1 MTNVTILD
9 NTICEVNPNPT
20 RDIVRIQSPAG
31 AVATAYNSL
40 GQKVI
45 DPTKD
50 KVISLGDLPDG
61 TYMFVIDYENRRVK
75 KENHQA
81 MRYIATLLL
90 LLVSASAS
98 GQAVKKALKFA
109 TFYTAFSGGNSISD
123 QEVFSVGNGLQTD
136 VLKTPFDYSFTAGIR
151 KIARFGYE
159 NRANAFYNGT
169 EKSYGDAAT
178 IGKVKGFEF
187 LFEGDY
193 RRQQGINYLDQDHF
207 LRYVGER
214 WITKVEY
221 LQDGFADVSYFEG
234 SQRVRAN
241 LGKLSLNAGIMQR
254 LSEPYGYDPLNEWL
268 LDNNQLH
275 FTSLALQEGYNIDV
289 NTGEFFN
296 PQGEVVANSYEVW
309 EEVVVPQV
317 LDDYVTKKRGEL
329 SNQWVHSFVVGFDYY
344 HFTRTSGYTLGAT

>member
-1 MTNVTILD
+1 
-9 NTICEVNPNPT
+9 
-20 RDIVRIQSPAG
+20 
-31 AVATAYNSL
+31 
-40 GQKVI
+40 
-45 DPTKD
+45 
-50 KVISLGDLPDG
+50 
-61 TYMFVIDYENRRVK
+61 
-75 KENHQA
+75 

-136 VLKTPFDYSFTAGIR
+136 VLKTPFDYSFTAGVR

-159 NRANAFYNGT
+159 NRANTFYNGT

-193 RRQQGINYLDQDHF
+193 RRQQGVNYLDQDHF

-296 PQGEVVANSYEVW
+296 PQGELVASSYEVW

-329 SNQWVHSFVVGFDYY
+329 ANQWVHSFVLGFDYY
-344 HFTRTSGYTLGAT
+344 HFTKDFWVHAWANLIPYHVDTDGEYSYHRFVRSDQWVDYSGGLIFGKRFNRSFGVFTEGKYHKYWDRSWHDFSIGINYVII

>member
-1 MTNVTILD
+1 
-9 NTICEVNPNPT
+9 
-20 RDIVRIQSPAG
+20 
-31 AVATAYNSL
+31 
-40 GQKVI
+40 
-45 DPTKD
+45 
-50 KVISLGDLPDG
+50 
-61 TYMFVIDYENRRVK
+61 
-75 KENHQA
+75 

-90 LLVSASAS
+90 ILVSSSAS

-123 QEVFSVGNGLQTD
+123 QEVFSVGSGLQTD

-159 NRANAFYNGT
+159 NRANTFYNGT

-296 PQGEVVANSYEVW
+296 PQGELVASSYEVW

-317 LDDYVTKKRGEL
+317 LDNYVTKKRSEL
-329 SNQWVHSFVVGFDYY
+329 ASQWVHSFVVGFDYY
-344 HFTRTSGYTLGAT
+344 HFTKDFWVHSWGNLIPYHVDTDGEYSYHRFVRSDQWVDYSGGLIFGKRFNRSFGVFAEGKYHKYWDRSWHDFSIGINYVII

>member
-1 MTNVTILD
+1 
-9 NTICEVNPNPT
+9 
-20 RDIVRIQSPAG
+20 
-31 AVATAYNSL
+31 
-40 GQKVI
+40 
-45 DPTKD
+45 
-50 KVISLGDLPDG
+50 
-61 TYMFVIDYENRRVK
+61 
-75 KENHQA
+75 
-81 MRYIATLLL
+81 MRYVATLLL
-90 LLVSASAS
+90 LLVIVSAS

-136 VLKTPFDYSFTAGIR
+136 VLKTPFDYSFTAGVR

-159 NRANAFYNGT
+159 NRANTFYNGT

-289 NTGEFFN
+289 NTGEFFS
-296 PQGEVVANSYEVW
+296 PEGELVASSYEVW

-317 LDDYVTKKRGEL
+317 LDDYVNKKRGEL
-329 SNQWVHSFVVGFDYY
+329 PDQWVHSFVVGFDYY
-344 HFTRTSGYTLGAT
+344 HFTKDFWVHSWGNLIPYHVDTDGEYSYHRFVKSDQWMDYSGGLIFGKRFNRSFGVFAEGKYHKYWDRSWHDFSIGINYVII

>member
-1 MTNVTILD
+1 
-9 NTICEVNPNPT
+9 
-20 RDIVRIQSPAG
+20 
-31 AVATAYNSL
+31 
-40 GQKVI
+40 
-45 DPTKD
+45 
-50 KVISLGDLPDG
+50 
-61 TYMFVIDYENRRVK
+61 
-75 KENHQA
+75 
-81 MRYIATLLL
+81 MRYVATLLL
-90 LLVSASAS
+90 LLVSVSAS

-123 QEVFSVGNGLQTD
+123 QEVFSVGSGLQTD
-136 VLKTPFDYSFTAGIR
+136 VLKTPFDYSFTAGVR

-159 NRANAFYNGT
+159 NRANTFYNGT

-254 LSEPYGYDPLNEWL
+254 LSEPYGYDPLNEWV

-289 NTGEFFN
+289 NTGEFFS
-296 PQGEVVANSYEVW
+296 PQGELVASSYEVW
-309 EEVVVPQV
+309 EEVVIPQV
-317 LDDYVTKKRGEL
+317 LDDYVNKKRGEL
-329 SNQWVHSFVVGFDYY
+329 PDQWVHSFVVGFDYY
-344 HFTRTSGYTLGAT
+344 HFTKDFWVHSWGNLIPYHVDTDGEYSYHRFVKSDQWLDYSGGLIFGKRFNRSFGVFAEGKYHKYWDRSWHDFSIGINYVII

>member
-1 MTNVTILD
+1 
-9 NTICEVNPNPT
+9 
-20 RDIVRIQSPAG
+20 
-31 AVATAYNSL
+31 
-40 GQKVI
+40 
-45 DPTKD
+45 
-50 KVISLGDLPDG
+50 
-61 TYMFVIDYENRRVK
+61 
-75 KENHQA
+75 

-90 LLVSASAS
+90 LLVSASVS

-193 RRQQGINYLDQDHF
+193 RRQQGVNYLDQDHF

-234 SQRVRAN
+234 SQRVRAD

-296 PQGEVVANSYEVW
+296 PQGELVASSYEVW

-329 SNQWVHSFVVGFDYY
+329 PNQWVHSLVVGFDYY
-344 HFTRTSGYTLGAT
+344 YFTKDFWIHSWGNLIPYHVDTDGEYSYHRFVSSDQWMDYSGGLIFGKRFNRSFGVFAEGKYHKYWDRSWHDFSIGINYVII

>member
-1 MTNVTILD
+1 
-9 NTICEVNPNPT
+9 
-20 RDIVRIQSPAG
+20 
-31 AVATAYNSL
+31 
-40 GQKVI
+40 
-45 DPTKD
+45 
-50 KVISLGDLPDG
+50 
-61 TYMFVIDYENRRVK
+61 
-75 KENHQA
+75 

-90 LLVSASAS
+90 LLVSASTS

-123 QEVFSVGNGLQTD
+123 QEVFSVGNGLQTE
-136 VLKTPFDYSFTAGIR
+136 VLKTPFDYSLTAGIR

-159 NRANAFYNGT
+159 NRANTFYNGT

-254 LSEPYGYDPLNEWL
+254 LSEPYGYDPLNEWV

-289 NTGEFFN
+289 NTGEFFS
-296 PQGEVVANSYEVW
+296 PQGELVASSYEVW

-329 SNQWVHSFVVGFDYY
+329 ASQWVHSFVVGFDYY
-344 HFTRTSGYTLGAT
+344 HFTKDFWVHTWGNLIPYHVDTDGEYSYHRFVSSDQWVDYSGGLIFGKRFNKSFGVFAEGKYHKYWDRSWHDFSIGINYVII

>member
-1 MTNVTILD
+1 
-9 NTICEVNPNPT
+9 
-20 RDIVRIQSPAG
+20 
-31 AVATAYNSL
+31 
-40 GQKVI
+40 
-45 DPTKD
+45 
-50 KVISLGDLPDG
+50 
-61 TYMFVIDYENRRVK
+61 
-75 KENHQA
+75 
-81 MRYIATLLL
+81 MRYVATLLL
-90 LLVSASAS
+90 LLVSVSAS

-136 VLKTPFDYSFTAGIR
+136 VLKTPFDYSFTAGVR

-159 NRANAFYNGT
+159 NRANTFYNGT

-254 LSEPYGYDPLNEWL
+254 LSEPYGYDPLNEWV

-296 PQGEVVANSYEVW
+296 PQGELVASSYEVW
-309 EEVVVPQV
+309 EEVVIPQV
-317 LDDYVTKKRGEL
+317 LDDYVNKKRGEL
-329 SNQWVHSFVVGFDYY
+329 PNQWVHSFVVGFDYY
-344 HFTRTSGYTLGAT
+344 HFTKDFWVHSWGNLIPYHVDTDGEYSYHRFVKSDQWMDYSGGLIFGKRFNRSFGVFAEGKYHKYWDRSWHDFSIGINYVII

>member
-1 MTNVTILD
+1 
-9 NTICEVNPNPT
+9 
-20 RDIVRIQSPAG
+20 
-31 AVATAYNSL
+31 
-40 GQKVI
+40 
-45 DPTKD
+45 
-50 KVISLGDLPDG
+50 
-61 TYMFVIDYENRRVK
+61 
-75 KENHQA
+75 

-98 GQAVKKALKFA
+98 GQAIKKALKFA

-136 VLKTPFDYSFTAGIR
+136 VLKTPFDYSFTAGVR

-159 NRANAFYNGT
+159 NRANTFYNGT

-296 PQGEVVANSYEVW
+296 PQGELVASSYEVW

-317 LDDYVTKKRGEL
+317 LDNYVTKKRGEL
-329 SNQWVHSFVVGFDYY
+329 PNQWVHSFVVGFDYY
-344 HFTRTSGYTLGAT
+344 HFTKDFWVHSWGNLIPYHVDTDGEYSYHRFVRSDQWVDYSGGLIFGKRFNRSFGVFAEGKYHKYWDRSWHDFSIGINYVII

>member
-1 MTNVTILD
+1 
-9 NTICEVNPNPT
+9 
-20 RDIVRIQSPAG
+20 
-31 AVATAYNSL
+31 
-40 GQKVI
+40 
-45 DPTKD
+45 
-50 KVISLGDLPDG
+50 
-61 TYMFVIDYENRRVK
+61 
-75 KENHQA
+75 
-81 MRYIATLLL
+81 MRYVATLLL
-90 LLVSASAS
+90 LLVSVSAS

-136 VLKTPFDYSFTAGIR
+136 VLKTPFDYSFTAGVR

-159 NRANAFYNGT
+159 NRANTFYNGT

-254 LSEPYGYDPLNEWL
+254 LSEPYGYDPLNEWV

-296 PQGEVVANSYEVW
+296 PQGELVASSYEVW
-309 EEVVVPQV
+309 EEVVIPQV
-317 LDDYVTKKRGEL
+317 LDDYVNKKRGEL
-329 SNQWVHSFVVGFDYY
+329 PNQWVHSFVVGFDYY
-344 HFTRTSGYTLGAT
+344 HFTKDFWVHSWGNLIPYHVDTDGEYSYHRFVKSDQWLDYSGGLIFGKRFNRSFGVFAEGKYHKYWDRSWHDFSIGINYVII

>member
-1 MTNVTILD
+1 
-9 NTICEVNPNPT
+9 
-20 RDIVRIQSPAG
+20 
-31 AVATAYNSL
+31 
-40 GQKVI
+40 
-45 DPTKD
+45 
-50 KVISLGDLPDG
+50 
-61 TYMFVIDYENRRVK
+61 
-75 KENHQA
+75 

-90 LLVSASAS
+90 ILVSSSAS

-123 QEVFSVGNGLQTD
+123 QEVFSVGSGLQTD

-159 NRANAFYNGT
+159 NRANTFYNGT

-296 PQGEVVANSYEVW
+296 PQGELVASSYEVW

-317 LDDYVTKKRGEL
+317 LDNYVTKKRSEL
-329 SNQWVHSFVVGFDYY
+329 ASQWVHSFVVGFDYY
-344 HFTRTSGYTLGAT
+344 HFTKDFWVHCWGNLIPYHVDTDGEYSYHRFVRSDQWVDYSGGLIFGKRFNKSFGVFAEGKYHKYWDRSWHDFSIGINYVII

>member
-1 MTNVTILD
+1 
-9 NTICEVNPNPT
+9 
-20 RDIVRIQSPAG
+20 
-31 AVATAYNSL
+31 
-40 GQKVI
+40 
-45 DPTKD
+45 
-50 KVISLGDLPDG
+50 
-61 TYMFVIDYENRRVK
+61 
-75 KENHQA
+75 

-90 LLVSASAS
+90 LLVSVSAS

-136 VLKTPFDYSFTAGIR
+136 VLKTPFDYSFTAGVR

-159 NRANAFYNGT
+159 NRANTFYNGT

-296 PQGEVVANSYEVW
+296 PQGELVASSYEVW

-317 LDDYVTKKRGEL
+317 LDDYVTKKRREL
-329 SNQWVHSFVVGFDYY
+329 PNQWVHSFVVGFDYY
-344 HFTRTSGYTLGAT
+344 HFTKDFWVHSWGNLIPYHVDTDGEYSYHRFVSSDQWMDYSGGLIFGKRFNRSFGVFAEGKYHKYWDRSWHDFSIGINYVII

>member
-1 MTNVTILD
+1 
-9 NTICEVNPNPT
+9 
-20 RDIVRIQSPAG
+20 
-31 AVATAYNSL
+31 
-40 GQKVI
+40 
-45 DPTKD
+45 
-50 KVISLGDLPDG
+50 
-61 TYMFVIDYENRRVK
+61 
-75 KENHQA
+75 

-90 LLVSASAS
+90 LLVSVSAS

-136 VLKTPFDYSFTAGIR
+136 VLKTPFDYSFTAGVR

-159 NRANAFYNGT
+159 NRANTFYNGT

-296 PQGEVVANSYEVW
+296 PQGELVASSYEVW

-317 LDDYVTKKRGEL
+317 LDDYVTKKRREL
-329 SNQWVHSFVVGFDYY
+329 PNQWVHSFVVGFDYY
-344 HFTRTSGYTLGAT
+344 HFTKDFWVHSWGNLIPYHVDTDGEYSYHRFVRSDQWVDYSGGLIFGKRFSKSLGVFVEGKYHKYWDRSWHDFSIGINYVII

>member
-1 MTNVTILD
+1 
-9 NTICEVNPNPT
+9 
-20 RDIVRIQSPAG
+20 
-31 AVATAYNSL
+31 
-40 GQKVI
+40 
-45 DPTKD
+45 
-50 KVISLGDLPDG
+50 
-61 TYMFVIDYENRRVK
+61 
-75 KENHQA
+75 

-90 LLVSASAS
+90 ILVSASVS

-193 RRQQGINYLDQDHF
+193 RRQQGVNYLDQDHF

-234 SQRVRAN
+234 SQRVRAD

-296 PQGEVVANSYEVW
+296 PQGELVASSYEVW

-329 SNQWVHSFVVGFDYY
+329 PNQWVHSLVVGFDYY
-344 HFTRTSGYTLGAT
+344 YFTKDFWIHSWGNLIPYHVDTDGEYSYHRFVSSDQWMDYSGGLIFGKRFNRSFGVFAEGKYHKYWDRSWHDFSIGINYVII

>member
-1 MTNVTILD
+1 
-9 NTICEVNPNPT
+9 
-20 RDIVRIQSPAG
+20 
-31 AVATAYNSL
+31 
-40 GQKVI
+40 
-45 DPTKD
+45 
-50 KVISLGDLPDG
+50 
-61 TYMFVIDYENRRVK
+61 
-75 KENHQA
+75 
-81 MRYIATLLL
+81 MRYVATLLL
-90 LLVSASAS
+90 LLVSVSAS

-136 VLKTPFDYSFTAGIR
+136 VLKTPFDYSFTAGVR

-159 NRANAFYNGT
+159 NRANTFYNGT

-254 LSEPYGYDPLNEWL
+254 LSEPYGYDPLNEWV

-296 PQGEVVANSYEVW
+296 PQGELVASSYEVW
-309 EEVVVPQV
+309 EEVVIPQV
-317 LDDYVTKKRGEL
+317 LDDYVNKKRGEL
-329 SNQWVHSFVVGFDYY
+329 PNQWVHSFVVGFDYY
-344 HFTRTSGYTLGAT
+344 HFTKDFWVHSWGNLIPYHVDTDGEYSYHRFVSSDQWMDYSGGLIFGKRFNRSFGVFAEGKYHKYWDRSWHDFSIGINYVII

>member
-1 MTNVTILD
+1 
-9 NTICEVNPNPT
+9 
-20 RDIVRIQSPAG
+20 
-31 AVATAYNSL
+31 
-40 GQKVI
+40 
-45 DPTKD
+45 
-50 KVISLGDLPDG
+50 
-61 TYMFVIDYENRRVK
+61 
-75 KENHQA
+75 

-90 LLVSASAS
+90 LLVSVSAS

-136 VLKTPFDYSFTAGIR
+136 VLKTPFDYSFTAGVR

-159 NRANAFYNGT
+159 NRANTFYNGT

-296 PQGEVVANSYEVW
+296 PEGELVASSYEVW

-317 LDDYVTKKRGEL
+317 LDDYVDKKRGEL
-329 SNQWVHSFVVGFDYY
+329 SSQWVHSFVVGFDYY
-344 HFTRTSGYTLGAT
+344 HFTKDFWVHSWGNLIPYHVDTDGEYSYHRFVSSDQWLDYSGGLIFGKRFSKSLGVFVEGKYHKYWDRSWHDFSVGINYVII

>member
-1 MTNVTILD
+1 
-9 NTICEVNPNPT
+9 
-20 RDIVRIQSPAG
+20 
-31 AVATAYNSL
+31 
-40 GQKVI
+40 
-45 DPTKD
+45 
-50 KVISLGDLPDG
+50 
-61 TYMFVIDYENRRVK
+61 
-75 KENHQA
+75 
-81 MRYIATLLL
+81 MRYVATLLL
-90 LLVSASAS
+90 LLVSVSAS

-136 VLKTPFDYSFTAGIR
+136 VLKTPFDYSFTAGVR

-159 NRANAFYNGT
+159 NRANTFYNGT

-254 LSEPYGYDPLNEWL
+254 LSEPYGYDPLNEWV

-296 PQGEVVANSYEVW
+296 PQGELVASSYEVW
-309 EEVVVPQV
+309 EEVVIPQV
-317 LDDYVTKKRGEL
+317 LDDYVNKKRGEL
-329 SNQWVHSFVVGFDYY
+329 PDQWVHSFVVGFDYY
-344 HFTRTSGYTLGAT
+344 HFTKDFWVHSWGNLIPYHVDTDGEYSYHRFVKSDQWMDYSGGLIFGKRFNRSFGVFAEGKYHKYWDRSWHDFSIGINYVII

>member
-1 MTNVTILD
+1 
-9 NTICEVNPNPT
+9 
-20 RDIVRIQSPAG
+20 
-31 AVATAYNSL
+31 
-40 GQKVI
+40 
-45 DPTKD
+45 
-50 KVISLGDLPDG
+50 
-61 TYMFVIDYENRRVK
+61 
-75 KENHQA
+75 

-90 LLVSASAS
+90 LLVSVSAS

-123 QEVFSVGNGLQTD
+123 QEVFSVGSGLQTD
-136 VLKTPFDYSFTAGIR
+136 VLKTPFDYSFTAGVR

-159 NRANAFYNGT
+159 NRANVFYNGT

-193 RRQQGINYLDQDHF
+193 RRQQGVNYLDQDHF

-254 LSEPYGYDPLNEWL
+254 LSEPYGYDPLNEWV

-296 PQGEVVANSYEVW
+296 PQGELVASSYEVW

-317 LDDYVTKKRGEL
+317 LDDYVTKKRSEL
-329 SNQWVHSFVVGFDYY
+329 PNQWVHSFVVGFDYY
-344 HFTRTSGYTLGAT
+344 HFTKDFWVHSWGNLIPYHVDTDGEYSYHRFVKSDQWMDYSGGLIFGKRFNRSFGVFAEGKYHKYWDRSWHDFSIGINYVII

>member
-1 MTNVTILD
+1 
-9 NTICEVNPNPT
+9 
-20 RDIVRIQSPAG
+20 
-31 AVATAYNSL
+31 
-40 GQKVI
+40 
-45 DPTKD
+45 
-50 KVISLGDLPDG
+50 
-61 TYMFVIDYENRRVK
+61 
-75 KENHQA
+75 

-90 LLVSASAS
+90 LLVSASVS

-136 VLKTPFDYSFTAGIR
+136 VLKTPFDYSFTAGVR

-193 RRQQGINYLDQDHF
+193 RRQQGVNYLDQDHF

-234 SQRVRAN
+234 SQRVRAD

-296 PQGEVVANSYEVW
+296 PQGELVASSYEVW

-329 SNQWVHSFVVGFDYY
+329 PNQWVHSLVVGFDYY
-344 HFTRTSGYTLGAT
+344 YFTKDFWIHSWGNLIPYHVDTDGEYSYHRFVSSDQWMDYSGGLIFGKRFNRSFGVFAEGKYHKYWDRSWHDFSIGINYVII

>member
-1 MTNVTILD
+1 
-9 NTICEVNPNPT
+9 
-20 RDIVRIQSPAG
+20 
-31 AVATAYNSL
+31 
-40 GQKVI
+40 
-45 DPTKD
+45 
-50 KVISLGDLPDG
+50 
-61 TYMFVIDYENRRVK
+61 
-75 KENHQA
+75 
-81 MRYIATLLL
+81 MRYVATLLL
-90 LLVSASAS
+90 LLVSVNAS

-136 VLKTPFDYSFTAGIR
+136 VLKTPFDYSLTAGVR

-159 NRANAFYNGT
+159 NRANTFYNGT

-254 LSEPYGYDPLNEWL
+254 LSEPYGYDPLNEWV

-296 PQGEVVANSYEVW
+296 PEGGVVANSYEVW
-309 EEVVVPQV
+309 EEVVIPQV
-317 LDDYVTKKRGEL
+317 LDDYVNKKRGEL
-329 SNQWVHSFVVGFDYY
+329 PDQWVHSFVVGFDYY
-344 HFTRTSGYTLGAT
+344 HFTKDFWVHSWGNLIPYHVDTDGEYSYHRFVRSDQWVDYSGGLIFGKRFNRSFGVFAEGKYHKYWDRSWHDFSIGINYVII